1 MYLNSKATAALIGRS
16 IFTLQR
22 ARYDRPDLDM
32 PPACRVGSRGVGYPL
47 ADLLRWARR
56 RREHLHWDDLPAS
69 YALPAAQAH
78 ADAGLPLPAALAAA
92 VGRVPLSADHT

>member
-1 MYLNSKATAALIGRS
+1 MYLNTKATAALIGRS

-22 ARYDRPDLDM
+22 ARHDRPDLDM
-32 PPACRVGSRGVGYPL
+32 PPACRVGSRAVGYPL
-47 ADLLRWARR
+47 PDLLRWARR
-56 RREHLHWDDLPAS
+56 RGQHLRWADLPVR